1 LIMKNSTNNK
11 IALVHLTSRLKQTI
25 IAMLSVTF
33 GVSMYV
39 CMNSFMSGVNDTQ
52 NALAFSTLAHI
63 RIYNDSDKANVNF
76 ISGSEE
82 SGKLVNVR
90 NPKFIQYTRGIKNS
104 VGVLNVLEHYP
115 DIEAITPQVN
125 LTVAFRN
132 GAMKI
137 DGSLAGVDVESED
150 RLFNTS
156 SYMVEGDWKALQ
168 QRTDAIVLGK
178 GLAEKLAVGM
188 NDNLSLST
196 TDGVQR
202 SYRVVGIIEFTVASI
217 DDRKAFIRIA
227 SARQLLSKNQGY
239 VSDIQINIAD
249 YTAARKVAAEIQ
261 HAVPFKVEAWQ
272 EASGQ
277 LEVGSELRDIIA
289 LAVSI
294 TILIVAGFGIYNIM
308 NMTVNEKMREIAIL
322 KAMGFEGNDIV
333 QIFLSQ
339 SVIIGIAG
347 GVLGLITGFGIS
359 FIIDHIPFPIEF
371 MDTYPISY
379 NASDYAL
386 SFFFG
391 FITTFIAGYLPA
403 KKASNVD
410 PVEIIRA

>member
-1 LIMKNSTNNK
+1 M
-11 IALVHLTSRLKQTI
+11 Q
-25 IAMLSVTF
+25 
-33 GVSMYV
+33 
-39 CMNSFMSGVNDTQ
+39 
-52 NALAFSTLAHI
+52 
-63 RIYNDSDKANVNF
+63 
-76 ISGSEE
+76 GSWE
-82 SGKLVNVR
+82 
-90 NPKFIQYTRGIKNS
+90 
-104 VGVLNVLEHYP
+104 
-115 DIEAITPQVN
+115 
-125 LTVAFRN
+125 
-132 GAMKI
+132 
-137 DGSLAGVDVESED
+137 
-150 RLFNTS
+150 
-156 SYMVEGDWKALQ
+156 ALQ
-168 QRTDAIVLGK
+168 QRTDGIVLGI

-188 NDNLSLST
+188 YDNISLNT
-196 TDGVQR
+196 TEGVQK

-217 DDRKAFIRIA
+217 DNRKAFTRIA

-249 YTAARKVAAEIQ
+249 YNTARDVAADIQ
-261 HAVPFKVEAWQ
+261 RAVPFKVEAWQ

-277 LEVGSELRDIIA
+277 LEVGSELRDIIV

-294 TILIVAGFGIYNIM
+294 AILIVAGFGIYNIM

-339 SVIIGIAG
+339 SILIGIAG
-347 GVLGLITGFGIS
+347 GILGMITGLGIS
-359 FIIDHIPFPIEF
+359 FIIDQTPFPIEF

-379 NASDYAL
+379 NPSDYAL

-403 KKASNVD
+403 KKAANVD